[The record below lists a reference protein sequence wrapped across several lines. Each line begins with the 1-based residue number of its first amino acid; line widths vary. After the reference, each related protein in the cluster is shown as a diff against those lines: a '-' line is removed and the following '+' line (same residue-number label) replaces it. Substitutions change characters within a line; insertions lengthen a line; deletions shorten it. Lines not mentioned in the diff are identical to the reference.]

1 MMPAPI
7 KFRECATWNWCAIK
21 PPDEIPDTEISLGSR
36 LSASFWR
43 TALSV
48 SSACCSGI
56 ACADVAHATVAMQR
70 MMQVFHRLTFLP
82 PCFLCTLKLTS
93 RYLIIS
99 HNNAVF
105 GGLIGSIPT
114 NSAHLRQIHPTF
126 PPVFRSIFVDLTIPV
141 EQVGMR
147 QITAPRPEKSAAQ
160 GAPKHRR
167 TGLVDAD
174 RRGGDHNATPA
185 FSNSA

>member
-7 KFRECATWNWCAIK
+7 KLRECATWNWCAIK

-43 TALSV
+43 TALSA
-48 SSACCSGI
+48 SSACCSGT

-70 MMQVFHRLTFLP
+70 MRQVFHRFTFLP
-82 PCFLCTLKLTS
+82 PCFLYVVKLTS

-99 HNNAVF
+99 HNNAIF
-105 GGLIGSIPT
+105 SGLIGSIPT
-114 NSAHLRQIHPTF
+114 NLARFRQIYPTF
-126 PPVFRSIFVDLTIPV
+126 PSVSRPVFVDLTISV

-147 QITAPRPEKSAAQ
+147 QITAPPTGEKRRARIAA
-160 GAPKHRR
+160 APPDR
-167 TGLVDAD
+167 VS
-174 RRGGDHNATPA
+174 RRGSPRR
-185 FSNSA
+185 

>member
-7 KFRECATWNWCAIK
+7 KLRECATWNWCAIK

-43 TALSV
+43 TALSA
-48 SSACCSGI
+48 SSACCSGT

-70 MMQVFHRLTFLP
+70 MRQVFHRLTFLP
-82 PCFLCTLKLTS
+82 PCFLYVVKLTS

-99 HNNAVF
+99 HNNAIF
-105 GGLIGSIPT
+105 SGLIGSIPT
-114 NSAHLRQIHPTF
+114 NLARFRQIYPTF
-126 PPVFRSIFVDLTIPV
+126 PSVSRPVFVDLTISV

-147 QITAPRPEKSAAQ
+147 QITAPPTGEKRCARSTEAS
-160 GAPKHRR
+160 PVR
-167 TGLVDAD
+167 VS
-174 RRGGDHNATPA
+174 RRGSPRR
-185 FSNSA
+185 